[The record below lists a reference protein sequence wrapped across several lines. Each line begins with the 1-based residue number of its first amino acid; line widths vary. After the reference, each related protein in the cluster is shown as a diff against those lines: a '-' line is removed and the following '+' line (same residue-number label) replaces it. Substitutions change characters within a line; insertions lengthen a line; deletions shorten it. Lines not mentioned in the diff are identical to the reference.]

1 MSVSTIVPLDHR
13 AVMTVGGADREAFL
27 QGLVSADLAPV
38 SPETAVWGALLTPQG
53 KFQHDFFAVA
63 QDGRY
68 LLDCEAGDRLMDF
81 GRTLHK
87 YKLRSAVDLGIA
99 DGWHVLAAFG
109 GDRPAVE
116 EGTVFADPRLPAAG
130 WRILT
135 PLSAEAVAAANGAAL
150 GTGADYDAMRIP
162 AGLPDGAR
170 DMQPGKAILLEN
182 GFDELHGVDWQKG
195 CFMGQELT
203 ARTKYRGLVKKRLF
217 PVRLSVEGGDAPEP
231 GTQVLLD
238 GQDAGELKSVAGA
251 DALALLRLAKVKDSR
266 DRNLPLV
273 AGAATVAV
281 EIPDWMSD
289 VLQTEAS
296 A

>member
-1 MSVSTIVPLDHR
+1 MTVSTIVPLDHR
-13 AVMTVGGADREAFL
+13 AVMTVGGPDREEFL
-27 QGLVSADLAPV
+27 QGLVSADVTQV
-38 SPETAVWGALLTPQG
+38 SAESAVWGALLTPQG
-53 KFQHDFFAVA
+53 KFQHDFFAVL
-63 QDGRY
+63 QGDRY

-99 DGWHVLAAFG
+99 DGWRVLAAFG
-109 GDRPAVE
+109 GGRPAVE
-116 EGTVFADPRLPAAG
+116 DGIVFPDPRLPAAG

-135 PLSAEAVAAANGAAL
+135 PLGAEAVAQRNGAIL
-150 GTGADYDAMRIP
+150 GTKDDYDAMRIP
-162 AGLPDGAR
+162 SGLPDGTR

-182 GFDELHGVDWQKG
+182 GFDELHGVDWKKG

-217 PVRLSVEGGDAPEP
+217 PVRLAVASGDLPEP
-231 GTQVLLD
+231 GTQILLD
-238 GQDAGELKSVAGA
+238 GQDAGELKSVAGGR
-251 DALALLRLAKVKDSR
+251 ALALLRLAKVR
-266 DRNLPLV
+266 DAKEQDLPLL

-281 EIPDWMSD
+281 EIPDWMDD
-289 VLQTEAS
+289 VLQPDGS

>member
-1 MSVSTIVPLDHR
+1 MSVSTIVPLEHR
-13 AVMTVGGADREAFL
+13 AVMTVGGADREEFL
-27 QGLVSADLAPV
+27 QGLVSADVTHV
-38 SPETAVWGALLTPQG
+38 SPEQAVWGALLTPQG

-63 QDGRY
+63 QDDRY

-99 DGWHVLAAFG
+99 QGWRVLAAF
-109 GDRPAVE
+109 
-116 EGTVFADPRLPAAG
+116 EGEQPSVAEGVVFADPRLPGAG

-135 PLSAEAVAAANGAAL
+135 PLTADAVAEANGANL
-150 GTGADYDAMRIP
+150 GTRADYDAMRIP

-182 GFDELHGVDWQKG
+182 GFDELHGVDWRKG

-217 PVRLSVEGGDAPEP
+217 PVRLRVDGGAAPEP
-231 GTQVLLD
+231 GAQVLLD
-238 GQDAGELKSVAGA
+238 GQDAGELKSIIGS
-251 DALALLRLAKVKDSR
+251 DALALLRLAKVGDARS
-266 DRNLPLV
+266 RNLPLT
-273 AGAATVAV
+273 AGAATLEVD
-281 EIPDWMSD
+281 IPDWMSVD
-289 VLQTEAS
+289 L
-296 A
+296 